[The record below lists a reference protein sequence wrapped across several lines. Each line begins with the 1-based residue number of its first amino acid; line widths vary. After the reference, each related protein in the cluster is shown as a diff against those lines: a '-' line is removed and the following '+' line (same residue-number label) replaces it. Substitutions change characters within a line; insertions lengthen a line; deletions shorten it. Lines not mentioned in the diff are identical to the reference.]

1 MRTLSSLLASLVF
14 VALIVPLAP
23 ADEYV
28 RLGPSDGAALDQP
41 RVAVEIYDPGPPEES
56 FGPTYYNH
64 FLLDTG
70 ANSILFGYIGIT
82 DLSAGYQVEPG
93 VTYVEQGLA
102 GSVELDVSLPY
113 GFDFA
118 GSDGQRRTLSDTQV
132 LSTTDSN
139 VLLGGFPGIVGMP
152 AMVGRVTSLDN
163 TTLADP
169 DYMGVGFSD
178 TVPADD
184 GHRYTIPL
192 QMKEFEQS
200 GQQNPADPTPVWAP
214 LPFARADFQ
223 HNGSKAGDSLLFD
236 TGAQLSIISSELAFA
251 AGLDTD
257 GDGNFDNEKVDEMEI
272 GGLGGSDIAPL
283 LVVEYMELPTEEGPA
298 LRLTDVPILVYDI
311 HESIPGVLGCEV
323 LTSGWTAT
331 AFSGGPP
338 GYIEQAHFDFR
349 DADQLTGELL
359 LDLNPDVDVV
369 IPEPATA
376 VLLACGWLWVLKR
389 RQRTLASAPAQR

>member
-1 MRTLSSLLASLVF
+1 MRTLNSSVFALAIICLLA
-14 VALIVPLAP
+14 IPLQAQQ
-23 ADEYV
+23 YV
-28 RLGPSDGAALDQP
+28 ELGPSDGVALDQP

-70 ANSILFGYIGIT
+70 ANSILFGYIGT
-82 DLSAGYQVEPG
+82 SDLSGGYQTEPG

-102 GSVELDVSLPY
+102 GSIALDVSMPY

-118 GSDGQRRTLSDTQV
+118 GSDGQRNTLSDTRV
-132 LSTTDSN
+132 LSTTDSS
-139 VLLGGFPGIVGMP
+139 VLFGGFPGIVGMP

-163 TTLADP
+163 TTMAIP

-178 TVPADD
+178 SVPAGA
-184 GHRYTIPL
+184 GHRYTLPL
-192 QMKEFEQS
+192 ELVEFEQT
-200 GQQNPADPTPVWAP
+200 GQQNPTDPTPVWAP

-236 TGAQLSIISSELAFA
+236 TGAQVSIISSELAFA

-257 GDGNFDNEKVDEMEI
+257 GDGNFENEKIEDIEV

-283 LVVEYMELPTEEGPA
+283 LVVDYMELPTNEGPA
-298 LRLTDVPILVYDI
+298 LRLTDVPVIVYDI

-323 LTSGWTAT
+323 LTSGWTNT
-331 AFSGGPP
+331 AYGDGTP
-338 GYIEQAHFDFR
+338 GYIEHAHFDFR
-349 DADQLTGELL
+349 NADALVGELL

-376 VLLACGWLWVLKR
+376 AMLGFGMLYLLR
-389 RQRTLASAPAQR
+389 RRRRG